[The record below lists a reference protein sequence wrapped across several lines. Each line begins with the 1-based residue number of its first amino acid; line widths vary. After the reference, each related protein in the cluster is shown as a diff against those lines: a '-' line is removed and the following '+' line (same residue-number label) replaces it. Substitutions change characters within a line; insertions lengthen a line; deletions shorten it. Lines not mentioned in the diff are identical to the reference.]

1 MKRIFKFLVGGSL
14 KNKKDGFT
22 SIECVISLS
31 IICILVYMVSVS
43 LYNNYFILNNNISKI
58 EMTNI
63 AKSTLDYIKYDIRNY
78 NIKNDYND
86 TENINDYEVKTIVKQ
101 DNYYHKC
108 FKIIVEVN
116 KNNQI
121 RRLESYVLQQ

>member
-1 MKRIFKFLVGGSL
+1 M

-31 IICILVYMVSVS
+31 IICILVYIVSVS
-43 LYNNYFILNNNISKI
+43 LYNNYFVLNNNISKI

-63 AKSTLDYIKYDIRNY
+63 AKSTLDYIKHEIRNY

-101 DNYYHKC
+101 DNYYYKC
-108 FKIIVEVN
+108 FKVIVEVN
-116 KNNQI
+116 KNSQI